1 MSMQRSIG
9 LSVGR
14 HKMTISNDVER
25 INLIE
30 AGKRLAAVLEVLR
43 AKVAPG
49 VKAEELDDLAEQLIR
64 VGGDT
69 PCFLGY
75 TPEGAQRPYPA
86 TLCVSINDEV
96 VHGIP
101 NESEKILKEG
111 DIVGLDLGLA
121 HNGIIVD
128 AAITVPVG
136 EVNEETEKLLIAT
149 KTALASGI
157 AQAIPG
163 NHIGD
168 ISSAIQKE
176 IESAGFKVVKELGG
190 HGVGELVH
198 EEPFIPNF
206 GRAGDG
212 PVLEEG
218 MVLALEPIS
227 AAGKAIVILA
237 PDGYTYRTKD
247 GSRSAHFEHTILIE
261 KAGARIITE

>member
-1 MSMQRSIG
+1 
-9 LSVGR
+9 
-14 HKMTISNDVER
+14 MTIKNDTER
-25 INLIE
+25 EDLIE
-30 AGKRLAAVLEVLR
+30 GGKRLARVFETLR

-49 VKAEELDDLAEQLIR
+49 VTAEELDDLAEQLIR
-64 VGGDT
+64 EGGDE

-75 TPEGAQRPYPA
+75 TSEGARRPYPA

-101 NESEKILKEG
+101 NESVKTLKEG
-111 DIVGLDLGLA
+111 DIVGLDLGLT
-121 HNGIIVD
+121 HNGVIVD

-136 EVNEETEKLLIAT
+136 EVSEESKKLLRATEK
-149 KTALASGI
+149 ALATGI
-157 AQAIPG
+157 AKAIPG

-176 IESAGFKVVKELGG
+176 IENAGFKVVRELGG

-206 GRAGDG
+206 GRAGEG
-212 PVLEEG
+212 ELLLEG
-218 MVLALEPIS
+218 MVLALEPIA
-227 AAGKAIVILA
+227 AAGKAAVTLA

-247 GSRSAHFEHTILIE
+247 GSRSAHFEHTILLE
-261 KAGARIITE
+261 ASGARIITT

>member
-1 MSMQRSIG
+1 
-9 LSVGR
+9 
-14 HKMTISNDVER
+14 MTITNDIER
-25 INLIE
+25 ANLIE
-30 AGKRLAAVLEVLR
+30 AGKRLAVVLEALR
-43 AKVAPG
+43 AKVVPG
-49 VKAEELDDLAEQLIR
+49 VAAQVLDDVAERLIR
-64 VGGDT
+64 DGGDE

-75 TPEGAQRPYPA
+75 TPEGARRPYPA
-86 TLCVSINDEV
+86 ALCVSINDEV

-101 NESEKILKEG
+101 NESVKILQEG

-121 HNGIIVD
+121 HKGVIVD

-136 EVNEETEKLLIAT
+136 EVSEEVKKLLAAT
-149 KTALASGI
+149 ERALAAGI

-168 ISSAIQKE
+168 ISHAIQKE
-176 IESAGFKVVKELGG
+176 IEGAGFRVVKELGG
-190 HGVGELVH
+190 HGVGDMVH

-206 GRAGDG
+206 GHPGDG
-212 PVLEEG
+212 ELLSEG

-227 AAGKAIVILA
+227 TAGKAAVILA

-261 KAGARIITE
+261 KGGARIITG